1 MKKSLLLAAL
11 LATAGVTAQAQTAAP
26 AAKPAATAQ
35 SGQVVPVAAEVTVL
49 TATVDSV
56 DAKTRTVV
64 LKNDQGQLAPMKVGK
79 DVPNFGKIK
88 KGDIFVVEYAQAVAV
103 GLVAAPKGTQP
114 GVTATRTVKVQDQ
127 ANKKPFAEE
136 IDTIYATAKIQS
148 IDAKARTAVLSTPD
162 GKNLKVKV
170 DKAVLGL
177 ENFKVGDEVL
187 VEYVQDMAVGFVAP
201 AKK

>member
-11 LATAGVTAQAQTAAP
+11 LATAGVTVQAQTAAP
-26 AAKPAATAQ
+26 AAAQAAAQ
-35 SGQVVPVAAEVTVL
+35 PVPVAAEVVVL
-49 TATVDSV
+49 TATVAKV
-56 DAKTRTVV
+56 DAKTRTVE
-64 LKNDQGQLAPMKVGK
+64 LQNDQGQLATMKVGK
-79 DVPNFGKIK
+79 SVTNFAKIK

-114 GVTATRTVKVQDQ
+114 GISATRAVKVQDQ

-136 IDTIYATAKIQS
+136 VETVYATAKIQS
-148 IDAKARTAVLSTPD
+148 VDAKTRTAVLTLPD
-162 GKNLKVKV
+162 GKALKAKV

-177 ENFKVGDEVL
+177 ENFKAGDEVL
-187 VEYVQDMAVGFVAP
+187 VEYVQDIAVGFVKA

>member
-1 MKKSLLLAAL
+1 MKKSLLIAAL
-11 LATAGVTAQAQTAAP
+11 LATAGITAQAQTAAP
-26 AAKPAATAQ
+26 AAKPAAAAK

-79 DVPNFGKIK
+79 DVTNFGKIK

-114 GVTATRTVKVQDQ
+114 GVSATRTVKVQDQ

-136 IDTIYATAKIQS
+136 IDTIYATAKIKS
-148 IDAKARTAVLSTPD
+148 IDAKARTAELTTPD
-162 GKNLKVKV
+162 GKTLKVKV

-187 VEYVQDMAVGFVAP
+187 VEYVQDMAIGFVAP

>member
-1 MKKSLLLAAL
+1 MKKSLVLAAL
-11 LATAGVTAQAQTAAP
+11 LATAGITAQAQTAAP
-26 AAKPAATAQ
+26 AAKPAAAAK

-56 DAKTRTVV
+56 DAKNRTVV

-114 GVTATRTVKVQDQ
+114 GVSATRTVKVQDQ

-136 IDTIYATAKIQS
+136 IDTIYATAKIKS
-148 IDAKARTAVLSTPD
+148 IDAKARTAELTTPD
-162 GKNLKVKV
+162 GKTMKVKV

-177 ENFKVGDEVL
+177 DNFKVGDEVL

-201 AKK
+201 TKK

>member
-11 LATAGVTAQAQTAAP
+11 LATAGFTVQAQTAAP
-26 AAKPAATAQ
+26 AAQQA
-35 SGQVVPVAAEVTVL
+35 SGPVPVAAEVVVL

-56 DAKTRTVV
+56 DAKTRSVV
-64 LKNDQGQLAPMKVGK
+64 LKNDQGQLASMKVGK
-79 DVPNFGKIK
+79 GVTNFSNIK

-103 GLVAAPKGTQP
+103 GLVPAPKGTQP
-114 GVTATRTVKVQDQ
+114 GVSATRAVKVQDQ

-136 IDTIYATAKIQS
+136 IDTVYATAKIQS
-148 IDAKARTAVLSTPD
+148 VDAKARTAVLTTPD
-162 GKNLKVKV
+162 GKTLKVKV

-177 ENFKVGDEVL
+177 ENFKAGDEVL
-187 VEYVQDMAVGFVAP
+187 VEYVQDIAVGFVKA

>member
-11 LATAGVTAQAQTAAP
+11 LATAGLNVQAQTAAP
-26 AAKPAATAQ
+26 ATAPAA
-35 SGQVVPVAAEVTVL
+35 QVVPVAAEVTVM

-56 DAKTRTVV
+56 NAKTRTVI
-64 LKNDQGQLAPMKVGK
+64 LKNDQGQLAPMTVGK
-79 DVPNFGKIK
+79 SVANFNKIK
-88 KGDIFVVEYAQAVAV
+88 KGDTFVVEYAQAVAV

-136 IDTIYATAKIQS
+136 IDTVTATAVIKS
-148 IDAKARTAVLSTPD
+148 IDAKARTAELTTPD
-162 GKNLKVKV
+162 GKTTKVKV

-177 ENFKVGDEVL
+177 EDFKVGDDVL
-187 VEYVQDMAVGFVAP
+187 VEYVQDMAVGFVATP
-201 AKK
+201 KK

>member
-11 LATAGVTAQAQTAAP
+11 LATAGLNVQAQTAAP
-26 AAKPAATAQ
+26 ATAPAAEVA
-35 SGQVVPVAAEVTVL
+35 PVAAEVTIM

-56 DAKTRTVV
+56 NAKTRTVV

-79 DVPNFGKIK
+79 SVANFGKIK
-88 KGDIFVVEYAQAVAV
+88 KGDTFVVEYAQAVVV

-114 GVTATRTVKVQDQ
+114 SVTGTRTVKVQDQ

-136 IDTIYATAKIQS
+136 IDTVKATAVIKS
-148 IDAKARTAVLSTPD
+148 IDAKARTAEITMPD
-162 GKNLKVKV
+162 GKVNKVKV

-177 ENFKVGDEVL
+177 EDFKVGDDVV
-187 VEYVQDMAVGFVAP
+187 VEYVQDMAVGFVATP
-201 AKK
+201 KK

>member
-11 LATAGVTAQAQTAAP
+11 LATAGLNVQAQTAAP
-26 AAKPAATAQ
+26 AAAPAA
-35 SGQVVPVAAEVTVL
+35 QVVPVAAEVTVM

-56 DAKTRTVV
+56 NAKTRTVM
-64 LKNDQGQLAPMKVGK
+64 LKNDQGQLAPMTVGK
-79 DVPNFGKIK
+79 SVANFNKIK
-88 KGDIFVVEYAQAVAV
+88 KGDTFVVEYAQAVAV

-136 IDTIYATAKIQS
+136 IDTVTATAVIKS
-148 IDAKARTAVLSTPD
+148 IDAKARTAELTTPD
-162 GKNLKVKV
+162 GKTTKVKV

-177 ENFKVGDEVL
+177 EDFKVGDDVL
-187 VEYVQDMAVGFVAP
+187 VEYVQDMAVGFVATP
-201 AKK
+201 KK

>member
-11 LATAGVTAQAQTAAP
+11 LATAGVTAHAQTAAP
-26 AAKPAATAQ
+26 AGQQA

-64 LKNDQGQLAPMKVGK
+64 LKNDQGQQMSMKVGK
-79 DVPNFGKIK
+79 GVTNFNKIK

-114 GVTATRTVKVQDQ
+114 GISATRTVKVQDQ

-136 IDTIYATAKIQS
+136 IDTIYATAKIKS
-148 IDAKARTAVLSTPD
+148 IDAKARTAVLTTPD
-162 GKNLKVKV
+162 GKALKVKV

-187 VEYVQDMAVGFVAP
+187 VEYVQDVAVGFVAP
-201 AKK
+201 DKK

>member
-1 MKKSLLLAAL
+1 MKKSFLLAAL
-11 LATAGVTAQAQTAAP
+11 LATAGLNVQAQTAAP
-26 AAKPAATAQ
+26 AAKPAAQA
-35 SGQVVPVAAEVTVL
+35 GQVVPVAAEVTVL
-49 TATVDSV
+49 TATVDSI
-56 DAKTRTVV
+56 DAKNRSVV
-64 LKNDQGQLAPMKVGK
+64 LKNEQGQLATMKVGK
-79 DVPNFGKIK
+79 SVANFGKIK

-114 GVTATRTVKVQDQ
+114 GISATRTVKVQDQ

-162 GKNLKVKV
+162 GKTLKVKV

-177 ENFKVGDEVL
+177 ENFKTGDEVL
-187 VEYVQDMAVGFVAP
+187 VEYVQDVAVGFVTP

>member
-1 MKKSLLLAAL
+1 MKKSLILAAL
-11 LATAGVTAQAQTAAP
+11 LATAGITAQAQTAAP
-26 AAKPAATAQ
+26 AAKPAAAAK

-114 GVTATRTVKVQDQ
+114 GVSATRTVKVQDQ

-136 IDTIYATAKIQS
+136 VDTIYATAKIKS
-148 IDAKARTAVLSTPD
+148 IDAKARTAELTTPD
-162 GKNLKVKV
+162 GKTLKVKV

-201 AKK
+201 TKK

>member
-11 LATAGVTAQAQTAAP
+11 LATAGFSVQAQTAAP
-26 AAKPAATAQ
+26 AAQQA
-35 SGQVVPVAAEVTVL
+35 SGQVTPVAAEVVVL

-79 DVPNFGKIK
+79 GVTNFNNIK

-103 GLVAAPKGTQP
+103 GLTPAPKGTQP
-114 GVTATRTVKVQDQ
+114 GVSTTRGVKVQDA

-136 IDTIYATAKIQS
+136 TDTIYATAKIQS
-148 IDAKARTAVLSTPD
+148 VDAKARTAVLTTPD
-162 GKNLKVKV
+162 GKTLKVKV

-177 ENFKVGDEVL
+177 ENFKAGDEVL
-187 VEYVQDMAVGFVAP
+187 VEYVQDIAVGFVKP

>member
-11 LATAGVTAQAQTAAP
+11 LATAGITAHAQTAAP
-26 AAKPAATAQ
+26 AAKQAAAQ
-35 SGQVVPVAAEVTVL
+35 PVPVAAEVVVL

-56 DAKTRTVV
+56 DAKARTVV
-64 LKNDQGQLAPMKVGK
+64 LKNDQGQLATMKVGK
-79 DVPNFGKIK
+79 NVPDFANIK

-103 GLVAAPKGTQP
+103 GLVVAPKGTQP
-114 GVTATRTVKVQDQ
+114 GVSATRAVKVQDQ

-136 IDTIYATAKIQS
+136 LDTVYATAKIQS
-148 IDAKARTAVLSTPD
+148 VDAKARTAVLTTPD
-162 GKNLKVKV
+162 GKTMKVKV

-177 ENFKVGDEVL
+177 EKFKAGDEVL
-187 VEYVQDMAVGFVAP
+187 VEYVQDIAIGFVKP

>member
-11 LATAGVTAQAQTAAP
+11 LATAGLNVQAQTAAP
-26 AAKPAATAQ
+26 AAAPAAEVA
-35 SGQVVPVAAEVTVL
+35 PVAAEVTIM

-56 DAKTRTVV
+56 NAKTRTVV

-79 DVPNFGKIK
+79 SVANFNKIK
-88 KGDIFVVEYAQAVAV
+88 KGDTFVVEYAQAVVV

-114 GVTATRTVKVQDQ
+114 SVTGTRTVKVQDQ

-136 IDTIYATAKIQS
+136 IDTVKATAVIKS
-148 IDAKARTAVLSTPD
+148 IDAKARTAELTMPD
-162 GKNLKVKV
+162 GKVNKVKV

-177 ENFKVGDEVL
+177 ADFKVGDDVV
-187 VEYVQDMAVGFVAP
+187 VEYVQDMAVGFVATP
-201 AKK
+201 KK

>member
-11 LATAGVTAQAQTAAP
+11 LATAGLNVQAQTAAP
-26 AAKPAATAQ
+26 AAAPAAEVA
-35 SGQVVPVAAEVTVL
+35 PVAAEVTIM

-56 DAKTRTVV
+56 NAKTRTVV

-79 DVPNFGKIK
+79 SVANFNKIK
-88 KGDIFVVEYAQAVAV
+88 KGDTFVVEYAQAVVV

-114 GVTATRTVKVQDQ
+114 NVTGTRTVKVQDQ

-136 IDTIYATAKIQS
+136 IDTVKATAVIKS
-148 IDAKARTAVLSTPD
+148 IDAKGRTAELTMPD
-162 GKNLKVKV
+162 GKVNKVKV

-177 ENFKVGDEVL
+177 ADFKVGDDVV
-187 VEYVQDMAVGFVAP
+187 VEYVQDMAVGFVATP
-201 AKK
+201 KK

>member
-1 MKKSLLLAAL
+1 MKKSLLIAAL
-11 LATAGVTAQAQTAAP
+11 LATAGITAQAQTAAP
-26 AAKPAATAQ
+26 AAKPAAAAK
-35 SGQVVPVAAEVTVL
+35 SGQLVPVAAEVTVL

-56 DAKTRTVV
+56 DAKNRTVV

-114 GVTATRTVKVQDQ
+114 GVSATRTVKVQDQ

-136 IDTIYATAKIQS
+136 IDTIYATAKIKS
-148 IDAKARTAVLSTPD
+148 IDAKARTAELTTPD
-162 GKNLKVKV
+162 GKTLKVKV

-187 VEYVQDMAVGFVAP
+187 VEYVQDMAIGFVAP

>member
-1 MKKSLLLAAL
+1 MKKSLLIAAL
-11 LATAGVTAQAQTAAP
+11 LATAGITAQAQTAAP
-26 AAKPAATAQ
+26 AAKPAAAAK

-114 GVTATRTVKVQDQ
+114 GVSATRTVKVQDQ

-136 IDTIYATAKIQS
+136 IDTIYATAKIKS
-148 IDAKARTAVLSTPD
+148 IDAKARTAELTTPD
-162 GKNLKVKV
+162 GKTLKVKV

>member
-11 LATAGVTAQAQTAAP
+11 LATAGVAAHAQTAAP
-26 AAKPAATAQ
+26 AATQAAAQ
-35 SGQVVPVAAEVTVL
+35 PVPVAAEVVVL

-56 DAKTRTVV
+56 DAKARTVM
-64 LKNDQGQLAPMKVGK
+64 LKNDQGQLAEMKVGK
-79 DVPNFGKIK
+79 GVTNFAKIK

-103 GLVAAPKGTQP
+103 GLIAAPKGTQP
-114 GVTATRTVKVQDQ
+114 GISATRAVKVQDQ

-148 IDAKARTAVLSTPD
+148 VDAKARTAVLSTPD
-162 GKNLKVKV
+162 GKTLKVKV

-177 ENFKVGDEVL
+177 ENFKAGDEVL
-187 VEYVQDMAVGFVAP
+187 VEYVQDIAVGFVKP

>member
-1 MKKSLLLAAL
+1 MKKSLLIAAL
-11 LATAGVTAQAQTAAP
+11 LATAGITAQAQTAAP
-26 AAKPAATAQ
+26 AAKPAAAAK

-114 GVTATRTVKVQDQ
+114 GVSATRTVKVQDQ

-136 IDTIYATAKIQS
+136 IDTIYATAKIKS
-148 IDAKARTAVLSTPD
+148 IDAKARTAELTTPD
-162 GKNLKVKV
+162 GKTLKVKV

-187 VEYVQDMAVGFVAP
+187 VEYVQDMAIGFVAP

>member
-1 MKKSLLLAAL
+1 MKKTLLLAAL
-11 LATAGVTAQAQTAAP
+11 LATAGLNVQAQTAAP
-26 AAKPAATAQ
+26 AAKPATAAQ
-35 SGQVVPVAAEVTVL
+35 SAQVVPVAAEVTVL

-56 DAKTRTVV
+56 DAKNRTVV
-64 LKNDQGQLAPMKVGK
+64 LKNDQGQLASMKVGK
-79 DVPNFGKIK
+79 EVANFGKIK

-114 GVTATRTVKVQDQ
+114 GVSATRTVKVQDQ

-136 IDTIYATAKIQS
+136 IDTIYATAKIKS
-148 IDAKARTAVLSTPD
+148 IDAKARTAELTTPD
-162 GKNLKVKV
+162 GKTLKVKV

-177 ENFKVGDEVL
+177 ENFKTGDEVL
-187 VEYVQDMAVGFVAP
+187 VEYVQDVAVGFVAP